1 MQHFFVTFS
10 PAIIS
15 RAFCLTTKIERNVF
29 MSNKRNRKI
38 YNLTIVGL
46 MTAIASVIY
55 MVFPELNIV
64 PGVSHLKV
72 DLSDF
77 PAILT
82 GVIIGPIQG
91 FLVEVIKNIIH
102 LSRTTT
108 VGIGEI
114 MNVILGSSMIFSMWG
129 FIKVFK
135 KVFNENKISLKNYL
149 LSSTITIVVAIIVG
163 WIANMIFTPV
173 FYKIMGFPLVS
184 ETYWAG
190 VWGSTTLNSIK
201 ALFNIVPFFP
211 IYSILEKAIKKYTI

>member
-1 MQHFFVTFS
+1 
-10 PAIIS
+10 
-15 RAFCLTTKIERNVF
+15 
-29 MSNKRNRKI
+29 MSNKRNQKI
-38 YNLTIVGL
+38 FNLTVVGL
-46 MTAIASVIY
+46 MTAIATVIY
-55 MVFPELNIV
+55 MVFPEINIV

-72 DLSDF
+72 DFSDF

-82 GVIIGPIQG
+82 GVIIGPVQG
-91 FLVEVIKNIIH
+91 ILVEIVKNIIH
-102 LSRTTT
+102 LTRTST

-114 MNVILGSSMIFSMWG
+114 MNIILGSSMILSMWG
-129 FIKVFK
+129 FVKIFK
-135 KVFNENKISLKNYL
+135 KVFKENKITFKTYILASA
-149 LSSTITIVVAIIVG
+149 ITIVIAIIVG

-211 IYSILEKAIKKYTI
+211 IYLVFEKVMKKYTI

>member
-1 MQHFFVTFS
+1 
-10 PAIIS
+10 
-15 RAFCLTTKIERNVF
+15 
-29 MSNKRNRKI
+29 MSNARNKKI
-38 YNLTIVGL
+38 FNLTVVSL
-46 MTAIASVIY
+46 MTAIATVIY

-82 GVIIGPIQG
+82 GVILGPIQG
-91 FLVEVIKNIIH
+91 ILVEIVKNIIH
-102 LSRTTT
+102 LTKSTT

-114 MNVILGSSMIFSMWG
+114 MNVILGSSMIVSMWG

-135 KVFNENKISLKNYL
+135 KIFKDNKITFKTYIIASA
-149 LSSTITIVVAIIVG
+149 ITIVIAIIVG
-163 WIANMIFTPV
+163 WFANMIFTPI

-190 VWGSTTLNSIK
+190 VWGSTTLNAIK
-201 ALFNIVPFFP
+201 SLFNIVPFFP
-211 IYSILEKAIKKYTI
+211 IYLFMEKAIKKYS

>member
-1 MQHFFVTFS
+1 
-10 PAIIS
+10 
-15 RAFCLTTKIERNVF
+15 
-29 MSNKRNRKI
+29 MSNKRNQKI
-38 YNLTIVGL
+38 FKLTVAGL
-46 MTAIASVIY
+46 MTAIAIVIY

-82 GVIIGPIQG
+82 GVILGPVQG
-91 FLVEVIKNIIH
+91 VLIEVVKNIIH
-102 LSRTTT
+102 LTRTTT

-114 MNVILGSSMIFSMWG
+114 MNIILGSSMILSMWG
-129 FIKVFK
+129 FINIFK
-135 KVFNENKISLKNYL
+135 KVFKENKITFKTYILASA
-149 LSSTITIVVAIIVG
+149 ITIVVAIIVG
-163 WIANMIFTPV
+163 WLANMIFTPI
-173 FYKIMGFPLVS
+173 FYKVMGFPLVS

-211 IYSILEKAIKKYTI
+211 IYLVLEKAIKKYTI

>member
-1 MQHFFVTFS
+1 
-10 PAIIS
+10 
-15 RAFCLTTKIERNVF
+15 
-29 MSNKRNRKI
+29 MSNKRNQKI
-38 YNLTIVGL
+38 FNLTVVGL
-46 MTAIASVIY
+46 MTAISIVIY
-55 MVFPELNIV
+55 MVFPEIQIV
-64 PGVSHLKV
+64 PGVDHLKV

-82 GVIIGPIQG
+82 GVILGPVQG
-91 FLVEVIKNIIH
+91 ILIEVVKNIIH
-102 LSRTTT
+102 LTRTTT

-114 MNVILGSSMIFSMWG
+114 MNIILGSSMILSMSG
-129 FIKVFK
+129 FVRIFK
-135 KVFNENKISLKNYL
+135 KIFKETKISIKTYL
-149 LSSTITIVVAIIVG
+149 LSSAITIVIAIIVG
-163 WIANMIFTPV
+163 WIANMIFTPI

>member
-1 MQHFFVTFS
+1 
-10 PAIIS
+10 
-15 RAFCLTTKIERNVF
+15 
-29 MSNKRNRKI
+29 MSNKRNQKI
-38 YNLTIVGL
+38 FNLTVVGL
-46 MTAIASVIY
+46 MTAISTVIY
-55 MVFPELNIV
+55 MVFPEINIV

-72 DLSDF
+72 DFSDF

-82 GVIIGPIQG
+82 GVIIGPVQG
-91 FLVEVIKNIIH
+91 ILVEIVKNIIH
-102 LSRTTT
+102 LTRTST

-114 MNVILGSSMIFSMWG
+114 MNIILGSSMILSMWG
-129 FIKVFK
+129 FVKIFK
-135 KVFNENKISLKNYL
+135 KVFKENKITFKTYILASA
-149 LSSTITIVVAIIVG
+149 ITIVIAIIVG

-211 IYSILEKAIKKYTI
+211 IYLVFEKVIKKYTI